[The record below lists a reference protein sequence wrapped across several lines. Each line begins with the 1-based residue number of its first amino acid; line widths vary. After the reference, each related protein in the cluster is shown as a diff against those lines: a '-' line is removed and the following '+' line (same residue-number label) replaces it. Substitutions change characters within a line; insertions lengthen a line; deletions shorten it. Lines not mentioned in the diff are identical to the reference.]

1 MFNKWIG
8 MGRITKDIEL
18 QTTKTGTEYCKFTV
32 AIDREKDKNGD
43 KKTDFVDCTAW
54 NKTAAFVQKYF
65 KKGDGIIV
73 LGRFESDKY
82 TGKDGIS
89 RTNWSVNVR
98 EVYFPASK
106 GKSEQTNSD
115 VANFQDINPTDI
127 PF

>member
-1 MFNKWIG
+1 MNKWIG
-8 MGRITKDIEL
+8 MGRITKDIDL
-18 QTTKTGTEYCKFTV
+18 QTGKTGSEYCKFTV

-43 KKTDFVDCTAW
+43 KKTDFVDCTAFG
-54 NKTAAFVQKYF
+54 KTAAFVAKYF

-115 VANFQDINPTDI
+115 VANFQNIDPSDI

>member
-1 MFNKWIG
+1 MNKWIG
-8 MGRITKDIEL
+8 MGRITKDIDL

-54 NKTAAFVQKYF
+54 NKTAAFVQKYW

-115 VANFQDINPTDI
+115 VANFQDINPSDI

>member
-1 MFNKWIG
+1 MNKWIG
-8 MGRITKDIEL
+8 MGRITKDIDL

-54 NKTAAFVQKYF
+54 NKTAAFVQKYW

-115 VANFQDINPTDI
+115 VANFQNIDPSDI

>member
-18 QTTKTGTEYCKFTV
+18 QITKTGTEYCKFTV

-115 VANFQDINPTDI
+115 VANFQNIDPSDI

>member
-18 QTTKTGTEYCKFTV
+18 QITKTGTEYCKFTV

-54 NKTAAFVQKYF
+54 NKTAAFVQKYW

>member
-1 MFNKWIG
+1 MNKWIG
-8 MGRITKDIEL
+8 MGRITKDIDL
-18 QTTKTGTEYCKFTV
+18 QTGKTGSEYCKFTV

-106 GKSEQTNSD
+106 GKSEQTNTD
-115 VANFQDINPTDI
+115 VANFQNIDPSDI

>member
-1 MFNKWIG
+1 MNKWIG

-18 QTTKTGTEYCKFTV
+18 QTGKTGTEYCKFTV

-82 TGKDGIS
+82 TGKDGMT

-106 GKSEQTNSD
+106 NKSEQSNSD
-115 VANFQDINPTDI
+115 ASTFTDIKSEDI

>member
-1 MFNKWIG
+1 MNKWIG

-54 NKTAAFVQKYF
+54 NKTAAFVQKYW

-82 TGKDGIS
+82 TGKDGMT

-115 VANFQDINPTDI
+115 VANFQNIDPSDI

>member
-1 MFNKWIG
+1 MNKWIG

-32 AIDREKDKNGD
+32 AIDRKKDKNGD
-43 KKTDFVDCTAW
+43 KKTDFIDCTAFG
-54 NKTAAFVQKYF
+54 KTASFVQKYF
-65 KKGDGIIV
+65 KKGDRIIV

-115 VANFQDINPTDI
+115 VANFQNINPTDI

>member
-1 MFNKWIG
+1 MNKWIG
-8 MGRITKDIEL
+8 MGRITKDIDL

-32 AIDREKDKNGD
+32 AVNRKKDKNGEQ
-43 KKTDFVDCTAW
+43 KADFVDCTAW

-82 TGKDGIS
+82 TGKDGMT

-115 VANFQDINPTDI
+115 VANFQNIDPSDI

>member
-8 MGRITKDIEL
+8 MGRITKDIDL
-18 QTTKTGTEYCKFTV
+18 QTGKTGSEYCKFTV

-43 KKTDFVDCTAW
+43 KKTDFVDCTAFG
-54 NKTAAFVQKYF
+54 KTAAFVQKYF

-82 TGKDGIS
+82 TGKDGMT

-115 VANFQDINPTDI
+115 VANFQNIDPSDI

>member
-1 MFNKWIG
+1 MNKWIG
-8 MGRITKDIEL
+8 MGRITKDIDL

-106 GKSEQTNSD
+106 GKSDSGNATQPAFT
-115 VANFQDINPTDI
+115 DINPSDI

>member
-1 MFNKWIG
+1 MNKWIG
-8 MGRITKDIEL
+8 MGRITKDIDL
-18 QTTKTGTEYCKFTV
+18 QTGKTGSEYCKFTV

-82 TGKDGIS
+82 TGKDGMT

-106 GKSEQTNSD
+106 GKSEQTNTD
-115 VANFQDINPTDI
+115 VANFQNIDPSDI

>member
-1 MFNKWIG
+1 MNKWIG

-18 QTTKTGTEYCKFTV
+18 QTGKTGTEYCKFTV

-43 KKTDFVDCTAW
+43 KKTDFVDCTVW

-65 KKGDGIIV
+65 KKDDGIIV

-115 VANFQDINPTDI
+115 AANFQNIDPSEI

>member
-1 MFNKWIG
+1 MNKWIG

-18 QTTKTGTEYCKFTV
+18 QTGKTGTEYCKFTV

-82 TGKDGIS
+82 TGKDGMA

-115 VANFQDINPTDI
+115 AANFQDINPTDI

>member
-1 MFNKWIG
+1 MNKWIG
-8 MGRITKDIEL
+8 MGRITKDIDL
-18 QTTKTGTEYCKFTV
+18 QTGKTGSEYCKFTV

-73 LGRFESDKY
+73 IGRFESDKY

-106 GKSEQTNSD
+106 GKSEQTNTD
-115 VANFQDINPTDI
+115 VANFQNIDPSDI

>member
-1 MFNKWIG
+1 MNKWIG

-18 QTTKTGTEYCKFTV
+18 QTGKTGSEYCKFTV

-43 KKTDFVDCTAW
+43 KKTDFVDCTAFG
-54 NKTAAFVQKYF
+54 KTAAFVAKYW

-73 LGRFESDKY
+73 IGRFESDKY
-82 TGKDGIS
+82 TGKDGMT

-115 VANFQDINPTDI
+115 VANFQNIDPSDI

>member
-1 MFNKWIG
+1 MNKWIG

-18 QTTKTGTEYCKFTV
+18 QTGKTGSEYCKFTV

-43 KKTDFVDCTAW
+43 KKTDFVDCTAFG
-54 NKTAAFVQKYF
+54 KTAAFVAKYF
-65 KKGDGIIV
+65 KKGDGVIV

-82 TGKDGIS
+82 TGKDGMT

-115 VANFQDINPTDI
+115 VANFQDINPSDI

>member
-1 MFNKWIG
+1 MNKWIG

-18 QTTKTGTEYCKFTV
+18 QTGKTGSEYCKFTV

-43 KKTDFVDCTAW
+43 KKTDFVDCTAFG
-54 NKTAAFVQKYF
+54 KTAAFVQKYF

-73 LGRFESDKY
+73 FGRFESDKY
-82 TGKDGIS
+82 TGKDGIN

-106 GKSEQTNSD
+106 SKSEQSNSD
-115 VANFQDINPTDI
+115 ASTFTDINPADI

>member
-1 MFNKWIG
+1 MNKWIG

-18 QTTKTGTEYCKFTV
+18 QTGKTGSEYCKFTV
-32 AIDREKDKNGD
+32 AIDREKDKSGD
-43 KKTDFVDCTAW
+43 KKTDFVDCTAFG
-54 NKTAAFVQKYF
+54 KTAAFVAKYF

-82 TGKDGIS
+82 TSKDGMT

-115 VANFQDINPTDI
+115 VANFQNIDPSDI

>member
-1 MFNKWIG
+1 MNKWIG
-8 MGRITKDIEL
+8 MGRITKDIDL
-18 QTTKTGTEYCKFTV
+18 QTGKTGSEYCKFTV

-43 KKTDFVDCTAW
+43 KKTDFVDCTAFG
-54 NKTAAFVQKYF
+54 KTAAFVAKYF

-115 VANFQDINPTDI
+115 VANFQNINPSDI

>member
-1 MFNKWIG
+1 MNKWIG

-18 QTTKTGTEYCKFTV
+18 QTAKTGSEYCKFTIAV
-32 AIDREKDKNGD
+32 DREKDKNGD

-73 LGRFESDKY
+73 IGRFESDKY
-82 TGKDGIS
+82 TGKDGMT

-115 VANFQDINPTDI
+115 VANFQDINPSDI

>member
-1 MFNKWIG
+1 MNKWIG

-18 QTTKTGTEYCKFTV
+18 QTGKTGSEYCKFTV

-54 NKTAAFVQKYF
+54 NKTAAFIQKYF

-106 GKSEQTNSD
+106 NKSEQSNSD
-115 VANFQDINPTDI
+115 ASTFTDIKSEDI

>member
-1 MFNKWIG
+1 MNKWIG
-8 MGRITKDIEL
+8 MGRITKDIDL
-18 QTTKTGTEYCKFTV
+18 QTGKTGSEYCKFTV

-54 NKTAAFVQKYF
+54 NKTAAFVHKYF

-106 GKSEQTNSD
+106 GKSEQTNTD
-115 VANFQDINPTDI
+115 VANFQNIDPSDI